1 MLCLGYGSFG
11 TRFERFLRAAEFAP
25 VYMNPEAT
33 PEELATVREHLTRW
47 IVSQTL
53 FWGSAEAT

>member
-1 MLCLGYGSFG
+1 
-11 TRFERFLRAAEFAP
+11 
-25 VYMNPEAT
+25 MNPEAT